1 MAVPLAE
8 INALDEAAFSARLG
22 GIYEHS
28 PWVAQ
33 RAWPRRPFASVQAL
47 QAAMQDALIAAQP
60 SEQLTLIRA
69 HPELAGRLAI
79 AGQLTE
85 ASRSE
90 QSAAGLNQCTPEE
103 FAQLQALN
111 AAYRAKFG
119 FPFIVAVRGLTRAGI
134 IGAMRR
140 RLDNTID
147 EERAA
152 SLREIGRIA
161 QLRLQ
166 DLIED

>member
-60 SEQLTLIRA
+60 SEQLALILA
-69 HPELAGRLAI
+69 HPELAGRLAM

-85 ASRSE
+85 ASRGE
-90 QSAAGLNQCTPEE
+90 QSAVGLNQCTPEE

-134 IGAMRR
+134 IAAMRR

-166 DLIED
+166 DLIKD

>member
-1 MAVPLAE
+1 MAVPLAQ

-33 RAWPRRPFASVQAL
+33 RTWPRRPFASVQAL

-60 SEQLTLIRA
+60 SEQLALIRA

-134 IGAMRR
+134 IAAMRR

>member
-1 MAVPLAE
+1 MAVPLAD
-8 INALDEAAFSARLG
+8 INALDAPAFSAKLG

-28 PWVAQ
+28 RWVAQ

-47 QAAMQDALIAAQP
+47 HAAMQDAVNAAQP
-60 SEQLTLIRA
+60 SEQLALIRA
-69 HPELAGRLAI
+69 HPELGGRLAM
-79 AGQLTE
+79 AGKLTE
-85 ASRSE
+85 ASRGE
-90 QSAAGLNQCTPEE
+90 QSGAGLDQCTPEE

-134 IGAMRR
+134 IAAMRQ

>member
-1 MAVPLAE
+1 MAVPIAE

-60 SEQLTLIRA
+60 SEQLALIRA

-134 IGAMRR
+134 IAAMRR
-140 RLDNTID
+140 RLGNTID

>member
-1 MAVPLAE
+1 M
-8 INALDEAAFSARLG
+8 
-22 GIYEHS
+22 
-28 PWVAQ
+28 
-33 RAWPRRPFASVQAL
+33 
-47 QAAMQDALIAAQP
+47 
-60 SEQLTLIRA
+60 
-69 HPELAGRLAI
+69 

-111 AAYRAKFG
+111 AAYRVKFG

-134 IGAMRR
+134 IAAMRR

-166 DLIED
+166 DLVED

>member
-1 MAVPLAE
+1 MAVPIAE

-60 SEQLTLIRA
+60 SEQLALIRA

-111 AAYRAKFG
+111 FAYRAKFG

-134 IGAMRR
+134 IAAMRR
-140 RLDNTID
+140 RLGNTID

>member
-8 INALDEAAFSARLG
+8 INALDEVAFSARLG
-22 GIYEHS
+22 GIYEYS

-47 QAAMQDALIAAQP
+47 QAAMQDALMAAHP
-60 SEQLTLIRA
+60 SEQLALIRA
-69 HPELAGRLAI
+69 HPELAGRLAM

-103 FAQLQALN
+103 FAKLQALN

-134 IGAMRR
+134 IAAMRQ

>member
-8 INALDEAAFSARLG
+8 INALDEPAFSARLG

-60 SEQLTLIRA
+60 SEQLALIRA
-69 HPELAGRLAI
+69 HPELAGRLAV

-111 AAYRAKFG
+111 AAYRVKFG

-134 IGAMRR
+134 IAAMRR